1 LSSDRCPASP
11 PLAAGDRGSV
21 DRDFLDP
28 HQEEDWDR
36 EDGKRYLLVV
46 FTDVVKVESPFC

>member
-1 LSSDRCPASP
+1 
-11 PLAAGDRGSV
+11 LAAGDRGSV